1 MHEIVQEI
9 KNLSIGFTSKKGEQ
23 ISILKNINTVI
34 KKGETVGIV
43 GESGSGKSTLALAM
57 MGYVKNGLYTITGE
71 CLYQSND
78 ILKMQNRESVSYTHL
93 TLPTSSWV

>member
-34 KKGETVGIV
+34 NRCIIYP
-43 GESGSGKSTLALAM
+43 AL
-57 MGYVKNGLYTITGE
+57 NF
-71 CLYQSND
+71 
-78 ILKMQNRESVSYTHL
+78 
-93 TLPTSSWV
+93 

>member
-57 MGYVKNGLYTITGE
+57 MGYVKNGLYT
-71 CLYQSND
+71 CL
-78 ILKMQNRESVSYTHL
+78 LYTS
-93 TLPTSSWV
+93 PSPRDVC